1 MARGEAVKP
10 ILLAIVGDSAAG
22 KTTFA
27 EGVLQLV
34 GPDRVATVCT
44 DDYHRYDRVQRREL
58 DITPLDPACNY
69 MDILAQHLRLLASG
83 EPVLKPVYQ
92 HGDGTLGAPEY
103 VVARRFMVIE
113 GLLALHTKRMRDAFA
128 VRVYL
133 DPPEDLRR
141 GWKLKRDCAKRG
153 YAPEQ
158 VLAELERRE
167 PDSAAFIRPQRR
179 GADIVVRFRPPDGE
193 VDSAHLS
200 MRMVLRPTISHHD
213 LVEVAEE
220 AMAAGCRS
228 IGLTLGRDEGT
239 PVDLLTVAADISP
252 EETSRVESLLWKRM
266 DFDHHLE
273 RDDIGLFV
281 EGNRCRHSDPLA
293 IAQLFIAYHL
303 LNEAAGGGEG
313 RLRR

>member
-1 MARGEAVKP
+1 MKP
-10 ILLAIVGDSAAG
+10 VMLAIVGDSAAG

-27 EGVLQLV
+27 DGIMQLLGV
-34 GPDRVATVCT
+34 DRVATVCT
-44 DDYHRYDRVQRREL
+44 DDYHRYDRVQRKEL

-69 MDILAQHLRLLASG
+69 MDVLAQHLRLLADG
-83 EPVLKPVYQ
+83 EPILKPVYQ
-92 HGDGTLGAPEY
+92 HGDGTFGAPQY
-103 VVARRFMVIE
+103 VVARRFMIME
-113 GLLALHTKRMRDAFA
+113 GLLALHTRAMRDGFS

-141 GWKLKRDCAKRG
+141 TWKVQRDCAKRG
-153 YAPEQ
+153 YAPDQ
-158 VLAELERRE
+158 VLAEMERRE

-179 GADIVVRFRPPDGE
+179 NADIVVRFQPPDGQL
-193 VDSAHLS
+193 DSARLS
-200 MRMVLRPTISHHD
+200 VRMALRPTISHQD

-220 AMAAGCRS
+220 AMAAGCGS
-228 IGLTLGRDEGT
+228 IGLTLERDEGM

-252 EETSRVESLLWKRM
+252 EETSQIESLLWKRM

-313 RLRR
+313 RSRR

>member
-1 MARGEAVKP
+1 MRPVMLAV
-10 ILLAIVGDSAAG
+10 VGDSAAG
-22 KTTFA
+22 KTTFSA
-27 EGVLQLV
+27 GITQLL
-34 GPDRVATVCT
+34 GPDQVATVCT

-58 DITPLDPACNY
+58 DITPLDPAFNY
-69 MDILAQHLRLLASG
+69 MDILAQHLRLLATG

-92 HGDGTLGAPEY
+92 HSDGTLGAPEY

-133 DPPEDLRR
+133 DPPEELRR
-141 GWKLKRDCAKRG
+141 GWKLRRDCVKRG

-167 PDSAAFIRPQRR
+167 PDAAAFIRPQRR
-179 GADIVVRFRPPDGE
+179 RADIVVRFHPPDGE

-200 MRMVLRPTISHHD
+200 MRMVLRPTICHRD
-213 LVEVAEE
+213 LVEVAKE

-228 IGLTLGRDEGT
+228 VGLRLGRDEGM
-239 PVDLLTVAADISP
+239 PVDLLTVAAGISP
-252 EETSRVESLLWKRM
+252 EETSRVGSLLWKRM
-266 DFDHHLE
+266 DFQHRLE

-303 LNEAAGGGEG
+303 LSEAAGGGQG
-313 RLRR
+313 RSPR

>member
-1 MARGEAVKP
+1 MLPVM
-10 ILLAIVGDSAAG
+10 LAIVGDSAAG

-27 EGVLQLV
+27 EGVVQLV

-44 DDYHRYDRVQRREL
+44 DDYHRYDRAQRRKL

-69 MDILAQHLRLLASG
+69 MDILAQHLRLLTTG

-92 HGDGTLGAPEY
+92 HRDGTFGAPEY

-141 GWKLKRDCAKRG
+141 GWKIKRDCSKRG
-153 YAPEQ
+153 YAPAQ

-167 PDSAAFIRPQRR
+167 PDSAGFIRPQRR
-179 GADIVVRFRPPDGE
+179 GADIVVRFQPPEGE

-200 MRMVLRPTISHHD
+200 MRMVLRPTISHQD

-228 IGLTLGRDEGT
+228 IGLSLGRDEGM

-313 RLRR
+313 RSRR

>member
-1 MARGEAVKP
+1 MLPVM
-10 ILLAIVGDSAAG
+10 LAIVGDSAAG

-27 EGVLQLV
+27 EGVVQLV

-44 DDYHRYDRVQRREL
+44 DDYHRYDRAQRREL

-69 MDILAQHLRLLASG
+69 MDILAQHLRLLATG

-92 HGDGTLGAPEY
+92 HGDGTFGA
-103 VVARRFMVIE
+103 
-113 GLLALHTKRMRDAFA
+113 
-128 VRVYL
+128 RVYL

-141 GWKLKRDCAKRG
+141 GWKVKRDCSKRG
-153 YAPEQ
+153 YAPGQ
-158 VLAELERRE
+158 VLVELERRE

-179 GADIVVRFRPPDGE
+179 GADIVVRFQPPEGE

-200 MRMVLRPTISHHD
+200 MRMVLRPTISHQD

-228 IGLTLGRDEGT
+228 IGLSLGRDEGM

-281 EGNRCRHSDPLA
+281 EGNRRRHSDPLA

-313 RLRR
+313 RSRR

>member
-1 MARGEAVKP
+1 MRPVM
-10 ILLAIVGDSAAG
+10 LAIVGDSAAG

-27 EGVLQLV
+27 DGIVQLV
-34 GPDRVATVCT
+34 GPNLVATVCT

-69 MDILAQHLRLLASG
+69 MDVLAQHLRLLATG
-83 EPVLKPVYQ
+83 EPILKPVYQ
-92 HGDGTLGAPEY
+92 HHDGTFGAPEY

-113 GLLALHTKRMRDAFA
+113 GLLALHSKRMRDAFA

-133 DPPEDLRR
+133 DPPEELRR
-141 GWKLKRDCAKRG
+141 CWKVRRDCAKRG
-153 YAPEQ
+153 YSPAQ

-179 GADIVVRFRPPDGE
+179 GADIVVRFQPPDGE
-193 VDSAHLS
+193 VDSEHLS
-200 MRMVLRPTISHHD
+200 VRMVLRPTISHQD

-220 AMAAGCRS
+220 AVVAGCPS
-228 IGLTLGRDEGT
+228 IGLTLGRDEGM
-239 PVDLLTVAADISP
+239 PVDILTVAADISP

-313 RLRR
+313 RSRR

>member
-1 MARGEAVKP
+1 MRPVM
-10 ILLAIVGDSAAG
+10 LAIVGDSAAG

-27 EGVLQLV
+27 EGVVQLV

-44 DDYHRYDRVQRREL
+44 DDYHRYDRAQRREL

-69 MDILAQHLRLLASG
+69 MDILAQHLRLLAAG

-92 HGDGTLGAPEY
+92 HRDGTFGAPEY

-113 GLLALHTKRMRDAFA
+113 GLLALHTRRMRDAFA

-133 DPPEDLRR
+133 DPAEDLRR
-141 GWKLKRDCAKRG
+141 GWKVERDCAKRG
-153 YAPEQ
+153 YAPAQ

-179 GADIVVRFRPPDGE
+179 GADIVVRFQPPDGE

-200 MRMVLRPTISHHD
+200 MGMVLRPTISHQS

-220 AMAAGCRS
+220 AIAAGCRS
-228 IGLTLGRDEGT
+228 IGLTLKRDEGM

-266 DFDHHLE
+266 AFDHHLE

-303 LNEAAGGGEG
+303 LNEAAGGGEARSRG
-313 RLRR
+313 

>member
-1 MARGEAVKP
+1 MRPVM
-10 ILLAIVGDSAAG
+10 LAIVGDSAAG

-27 EGVLQLV
+27 EGVVQLV

-69 MDILAQHLRLLASG
+69 MDVLAQHLRLLATG
-83 EPVLKPVYQ
+83 EPVLKPVYR

-113 GLLALHTKRMRDAFA
+113 GLLALHTRRMRDAFA

-141 GWKLKRDCAKRG
+141 GWKIKRDCAKRG

-179 GADIVVRFRPPDGE
+179 GADIVVRFQPSDGE

-200 MRMVLRPTISHHD
+200 MRMVLRPTISHQD

-252 EETSRVESLLWKRM
+252 EETSHVESLLWKRM

-303 LNEAAGGGEG
+303 LNEAAGGAEG
-313 RLRR
+313 RARR

>member
-1 MARGEAVKP
+1 MRPVM
-10 ILLAIVGDSAAG
+10 LAIVGDSAAG

-27 EGVLQLV
+27 EGVVQLV
-34 GPDRVATVCT
+34 GPDRVATLCT
-44 DDYHRYDRVQRREL
+44 DDYHRYDRAQRREL

-69 MDILAQHLRLLASG
+69 MDILAQHLRLLATG

-92 HGDGTLGAPEY
+92 HGDGTFGAPEY

-113 GLLALHTKRMRDAFA
+113 GLLALHTKRLRDAFA

-141 GWKLKRDCAKRG
+141 GWKVKRDCSKRG
-153 YAPEQ
+153 YAPGQ
-158 VLAELERRE
+158 VLVELERRE

-179 GADIVVRFRPPDGE
+179 GADIVVRFQPPEGE

-200 MRMVLRPTISHHD
+200 MRMVLRPTISHQD

-220 AMAAGCRS
+220 AMAA
-228 IGLTLGRDEGT
+228 
-239 PVDLLTVAADISP
+239 DLLTVAADISP

-313 RLRR
+313 RSRR